1 MDLGSFNAAPAEEL
15 TQSLLACADVPSWA
29 DTLVRQ
35 RPYRDIDTLL
45 TTADTAAREFRNAE
59 VDKALAAHPRIG
71 ERAEGASTEAGWSRQ
86 EQSAVDNTESTQQAL
101 LRGNQTYEE
110 RFGRV
115 FLICAS
121 GLSGEQ
127 ILAALRERLDNDAET
142 ESAVV
147 ATELRKIALLRL
159 RRLLDQQ
166 EEQA

>member
-1 MDLGSFNAAPAEEL
+1 MGLGSFNAAPAEEL
-15 TQSLLACADVPSWA
+15 TRSLLACADVPSWA
-29 DTLVRQ
+29 DRLVEQ
-35 RPYRDIDTLL
+35 RPYSDVDALL
-45 TTADTAAREFRNAE
+45 ATADAAARQFSNAE

-71 ERAEGASTEAGWSRQ
+71 ERADGASTEAGWSRQ
-86 EQSAVDNTESTQQAL
+86 EQAAVDNEESTQDAL
-101 LRGNQTYEE
+101 FRGNQAYEE

-127 ILAALRERLDNDAET
+127 ILAALRERLGNDEQT

-159 RRLLDQQ
+159 RRLLDQ
-166 EEQA
+166 EEQS